1 MSCPFAIFFGRPD
14 LPWTWGLAWV
24 CVLALGLALGL
35 PPWTWGLPWVCVLAL
50 GLALGLPSWTWGL
63 AWVCVLALGLALGLG
78 LASALCFL
86 CLLWSSVLTASL
98 VRTHWSSL
106 GGPHMKV
113 LNEFPL
119 VRASPGDA

>member
-1 MSCPFAIFFGRPD
+1 MRPGSG
-14 LPWTWGLAWV
+14 PGS
-24 CVLALGLALGL
+24 GS

-98 VRTHWSSL
+98 VRTRWSSL
-106 GGPHMKV
+106 GGPHMKG